1 MAVFMDD
8 VAQMLSDKAVEM
20 GKVCKVHVK
29 VDTGMTSIGMADR
42 NGRGN
47 CLCRQV
53 KQASWY

>member
-29 VDTGMTSIGMADR
+29 VDTGMTRI
-42 NGRGN
+42 GN
-47 CLCRQV
+47 CDDDGNFSEPGAW
-53 KQASWY
+53 KH